1 MAMAAAAAAALIKVE
16 ALNVV
21 ASAIVGIMMQEDID
35 TLHTTSR
42 VFMTAERRIAI
53 LRRIVPPLGWFEN
66 CDTPHL
72 FFTHEDQNVKHAFL
86 SKPKMLTFQ
95 VCIFLTWVLGVTIP
109 SGATGSL
116 GNCSPLVP
124 A

>member
-21 ASAIVGIMMQEDID
+21 ASAIVGIMMQDDID

-53 LRRIVPPLGWFEN
+53 LRRIVPPLGWFEK

-86 SKPKMLTFQ
+86 SKPKMLTSQ
-95 VCIFLTWVLGVTIP
+95 VCIF
-109 SGATGSL
+109 
-116 GNCSPLVP
+116 
-124 A
+124 

>member
-21 ASAIVGIMMQEDID
+21 ASAIVGIMMQDDID

-53 LRRIVPPLGWFEN
+53 LRRIVPPLGWFEK
-66 CDTPHL
+66 CDNPHL

-95 VCIFLTWVLGVTIP
+95 VYIFNMVLGVTIP

-116 GNCSPLVP
+116 GDCSPLVP